1 MRDTGSLSMG
11 HVAALIA
18 LSRSCALGDSVS
30 MLQRLR
36 DELKAIQDWDN
47 NNFPVRTLVEL
58 AAVPI
63 REARKME
70 LIRKIRDLAA
80 RN

>member
-1 MRDTGSLSMG
+1 
-11 HVAALIA
+11 
-18 LSRSCALGDSVS
+18 